1 MEIANPSG
9 SCSGVR
15 KGKQVSV
22 ELRRTPGS
30 TKLQLVLALQ
40 RQARSWAS
48 GPTACTE
55 LQLAVG

>member
-1 MEIANPSG
+1 MQVRVEIANPSG

-15 KGKQVSV
+15 KGKHVSV

-40 RQARSWAS
+40 KPARSWA
-48 GPTACTE
+48 
-55 LQLAVG
+55 